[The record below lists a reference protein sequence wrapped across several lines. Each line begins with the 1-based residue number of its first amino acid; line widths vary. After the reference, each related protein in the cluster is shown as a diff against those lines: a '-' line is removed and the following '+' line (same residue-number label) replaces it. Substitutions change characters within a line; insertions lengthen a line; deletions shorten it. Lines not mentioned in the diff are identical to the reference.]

1 MVHVSIHSSFF
12 RRATEYFSNTFDKT
26 EYLYQYLN
34 SGSFSLK
41 CNCMR
46 SKQSELFMQVH
57 QKNILPHTNI
67 TTLVRIMFQQKAEMS
82 CRSVSLNF
90 PQTANLKYNAIL
102 FASIKRVTMHE
113 CEFNIKSNRVT
124 SSVRDTIQPILEGVS
139 YEFSVAESHLIA
151 TV

>member
-1 MVHVSIHSSFF
+1 
-12 RRATEYFSNTFDKT
+12 
-26 EYLYQYLN
+26 
-34 SGSFSLK
+34 
-41 CNCMR
+41 
-46 SKQSELFMQVH
+46 
-57 QKNILPHTNI
+57 
-67 TTLVRIMFQQKAEMS
+67 MS

-90 PQTANLKYNAIL
+90 PQTANLKHHAIL
-102 FASIKRVTMHE
+102 FASIKRVTVHE